1 MNIAEL
7 SIKHKTVTLVG
18 VVMIVLGGAWAY
30 QNLGRLEDPE
40 FTIKEAQVITTY
52 PGASAEEVAEEVTD
66 KIEEAIQ
73 EMGQLKL
80 LTSISEPG
88 RSTIRVEV
96 KDKYDKDSLP
106 QVWDELR
113 RKVNDV
119 QLQLQE
125 LPGVGTSVVVDDFGD
140 VYGVF
145 IAIYGEGYSYAE
157 LSDYVTFLRKELS
170 RVTDVAK
177 VTAFGE
183 QKEVIYV
190 EISRAK
196 MAQLGVS
203 PEELQASLAG
213 QNLVTPGGYVEVSE
227 LYLRIEP
234 TGRFTSVEEIGD
246 LLIIQQGASATS
258 TKLYL
263 RDIATITRGY
273 ADPPGTLMRFNGQ
286 PAIGLG
292 ISTVEGG
299 NVVRMGEA
307 LQARM
312 KELEPQRPEGIEIG
326 VIAVQSE
333 AVTVAVNGFIV
344 SLAQAL
350 VIVIGVLIV
359 AMGLASGLLIGVILL
374 LTVLGTFIIMYAQ
387 GVMLERISLG
397 ALIIALGMLVDN
409 AIVVVE
415 GILMNLRRGMGKVEA
430 ASQIVKQTM
439 WPLLGATVV
448 AVLAFAAIGVSQDST
463 GEYCRSLFLVILYS
477 LMLSWLLAVTVTPL
491 LGTMVLKAKKGDADK
506 DPYGGII
513 FTLYRGLLKGCLK
526 FKWMTVLILIAMLIL
541 ATWGFGFVEQS
552 FFPSSTRPQFMV
564 HYWLPQGTHIE
575 VTDERVIA
583 LGDYVQSLDGVTDV
597 AGFVGQ
603 GSMRFLLTYSPEDAN
618 SAYGML
624 LVTVDDY
631 HQIPALMKQID
642 DHVAAHTQDTHEDA
656 MVFSRSFIL
665 GPGEPQKIHAR
676 IRGRDPRVLREIE
689 QDVLA
694 LMRAD
699 GNVADMLSDWHQPV
713 LMLQPE
719 MAMTQANNA
728 GVRSADVATA
738 YQRATEGTIFGVYR
752 EDDDLL
758 PILLRSPAIER
769 DDVNDLNFLQVW
781 SPVAR
786 RSIPIEQAVLTNRI
800 QAEETYI
807 RRRDRLPTITVMADP
822 AVGPASVLQARLMK
836 TFAEQLDLPEGYTLE
851 WGGEYEDSNDAQNA
865 LKGSLIMAFLFMV
878 LTVIVLF
885 DSVIKPLV
893 IFLTVP
899 LAIIGVTVGLLIT
912 HQPFGFM
919 ALLGFLSL
927 SGMLIKNAIVLIDEI
942 NAQAASGATPYD
954 ALVNAGVSRARPVA
968 MAALTTVLGMIPL
981 LGDAFFVAMAV
992 TIMFGLSFATV
1003 LTLVVVPTLY
1013 SIFYRVKT

>member
-1 MNIAEL
+1 MNIAE
-7 SIKHKTVTLVG
+7 SAIKHKTVTLVG
-18 VVMIVLGGAWAY
+18 VALIVLGGLWSY
-30 QNLGRLEDPE
+30 SNLGRLEDPE

-52 PGASAEEVAEEVTD
+52 PGASASEVAEEVTD
-66 KIEEAIQ
+66 RIEEAIQ

-96 KDKYDKDSLP
+96 EDRFDRESLP

-125 LPGVGTSVVVDDFGD
+125 LPGVGPSVVIDDFGD

-145 IAIYGEGYSYAE
+145 IAVYGEGYTYAE
-157 LSDYVTFLRKELS
+157 LSDYVRFLRTELS
-170 RVTDVAK
+170 RVDDVAK
-177 VTAFGE
+177 VVAYGE
-183 QKEVIYV
+183 QTEVIYV
-190 EISRAK
+190 EISRGR

-213 QNLVTPGGYVEVSE
+213 QNLVTPGGHVEVDD

-234 TGRFTSVEEIGD
+234 TGRFRSVEEIGN
-246 LLIIQQGASATS
+246 LVIQQQDAGGTR
-258 TKLYL
+258 LYL
-263 RDIATITRGY
+263 RDIATISRGY
-273 ADPPGTLMRFNGQ
+273 AEPPGTIMRYNGQ

-307 LQARM
+307 LRQRLQ
-312 KELEPQRPEGIEIG
+312 ELEPQRPVGMEIG

-333 AVTVAVNGFIV
+333 AVTTAVNGFIL
-344 SLAQAL
+344 SLGQAL

-374 LTVLGTFIIMYAQ
+374 LTVLGTFIIMYMR

-415 GILMNLRRGMGKVEA
+415 GILVNLRRGMSKIEA
-430 ASQIVKQTM
+430 ASQIVGQTI

-463 GEYCRSLFLVILYS
+463 GEYCRSLFQVILYS

-491 LGTMVLKAKKGDADK
+491 LGTMILKAKPGDAGK

-513 FTLYRGLLKGCLK
+513 FGAYKWLLKGCLK

-541 ATWGFGFVEQS
+541 AGWGFGFVDQS
-552 FFPSSTRPQFMV
+552 FFPDSTRPQFMV
-564 HYWLPQGTHIE
+564 HYWMPQGTYITE
-575 VTDERVIA
+575 TDERIA
-583 LGDYVQSLDGVTDV
+583 ALSEFVSSIDGVTNV

-624 LVTVDDY
+624 LVSVDDY
-631 HQIPALMKQID
+631 REIPDIMRQID
-642 DHVAAHTQDTHEDA
+642 EHIAEHSHDTHEDA
-656 MVFSRSFIL
+656 QVFSRTFIL
-665 GPGEPQKIHAR
+665 GPGDPQKIHAR
-676 IRGRDPRVLREIE
+676 IRGRDPRILRQIE
-689 QDVLA
+689 RNVID

-699 GNVADMLSDWHQPV
+699 GNVTDMLSDWHQPV
-713 LMLQPE
+713 MMIQPDV
-719 MAMTQANNA
+719 AMTQANNA
-728 GVRSADVATA
+728 GIRAADVANA
-738 YQRATEGTIFGVYR
+738 YQRATEGRPFGVYR
-752 EDDDLL
+752 EDNDLL
-758 PILLRSPAIER
+758 PILMRSPAIER
-769 DDVNDLNFLQVW
+769 QDVDDLNYLQIW

-786 RSIPIEQAVLTNRI
+786 RAIPIQQTVLGNRV
-800 QAEETYI
+800 QMEETCI
-807 RRRDRLPTITVMADP
+807 RRRDRLPTITVMGDP
-822 AVGPASVLQARLMK
+822 AEGPASTLQARLIR
-836 TFAEQLDLPEGYTLE
+836 TFDEQLELPEGYTLE
-851 WGGEYEDSNDAQNA
+851 WGGEYENSNDAQNA
-865 LKGSLIMAFLFMV
+865 LKGSLVVAFLLMV
-878 LTVIVLF
+878 LTVVVLF
-885 DSVIKPLV
+885 DSIGKPLV

-899 LAIIGVTVGLLIT
+899 LAIIGVTVGLLVT

-942 NAQAASGATPYD
+942 NAQLAGGAKPYD
-954 ALVNAGVSRARPVA
+954 AVVTAGVSRARPVS

-981 LGDAFFVAMAV
+981 LPDAFFVAMAV

-1003 LTLVVVPTLY
+1003 LTLVVVPVLY